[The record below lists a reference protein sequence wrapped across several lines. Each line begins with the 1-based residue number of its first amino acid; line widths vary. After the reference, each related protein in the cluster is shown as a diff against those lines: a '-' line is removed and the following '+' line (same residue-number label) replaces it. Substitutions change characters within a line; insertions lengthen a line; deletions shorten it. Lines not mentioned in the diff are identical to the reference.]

1 MKPELKKLISEHLRD
16 SITREDLSNREA
28 AEMLKIQPGY
38 ISLVFNEKHRDSCPA
53 NAWEK
58 LEAWH
63 TSRQTLKEWQNFGQ
77 YVEQIKEDKTEPK
90 ETPVLPIPGPEN
102 EPEKIKPVKVS
113 KPKVKQKRKTD
124 PDKIQAE
131 AFESAKDIADHFGV
145 PLMNLQDL
153 PSYTLLPENTAH
165 MKVALDIEINLVVNG
180 QKVQVK

>member
-16 SITREDLSNREA
+16 SITREDLTNREA

-77 YVEQIKEDKTEPK
+77 YVEPVKES
-90 ETPVLPIPGPEN
+90 EN
-102 EPEKIKPVKVS
+102 ETKTAPEEQKPVKSS
-113 KPKVKQKRKTD
+113 KPKVKQKRKAD

-131 AFESAKDIADHFGV
+131 AFSKYSSTEAPFPVIPAVATPDVQFTD
-145 PLMNLQDL
+145 
-153 PSYTLLPENTAH
+153 TARL
-165 MKVALDIEINLVVNG
+165 KVALDIEINLVVNG
-180 QKVQVK
+180 QKVQVR

>member
-16 SITREDLSNREA
+16 SITREDLTNREA

-63 TSRQTLKEWQNFGQ
+63 TSRQTLKEWQH
-77 YVEQIKEDKTEPK
+77 I
-90 ETPVLPIPGPEN
+90 GPFTCQPLES
-102 EPEKIKPVKVS
+102 EKDAESKPEKQPEMIYGHRETIKVRVEAS

-124 PDKIQAE
+124 PDKIQQE
-131 AFESAKDIADHFGV
+131 AFSKYSSTEAPFPVIPTVATSEVQFTD
-145 PLMNLQDL
+145 
-153 PSYTLLPENTAH
+153 TARL
-165 MKVALDIEINLVVNG
+165 KVALDIEINLVVNG

>member
-16 SITREDLSNREA
+16 SITREDLTNREA

-124 PDKIQAE
+124 PDKIQQE
-131 AFESAKDIADHFGV
+131 AFSKYSSTEAPFPVIPAV
-145 PLMNLQDL
+145 A
-153 PSYTLLPENTAH
+153 TPEVQFTDTARL
-165 MKVALDIEINLVVNG
+165 KVALDIEINLVVNG

>member
-16 SITREDLSNREA
+16 SITREDLTNREA

-38 ISLVFNEKHRDSCPA
+38 ISLVFNEKHRDSCPV

-77 YVEQIKEDKTEPK
+77 YVEPK
-90 ETPVLPIPGPEN
+90 KQPEETPVLPIPGPEN
-102 EPEKIKPVKVS
+102 KPEMVYGHRETIKVRVKTS
-113 KPKVKQKRKTD
+113 KPKVKQKSKTD
-124 PDKIQAE
+124 PDKIQQE
-131 AFESAKDIADHFGV
+131 AFSKYSSTDAPFPVIPAVATPDVQFTD
-145 PLMNLQDL
+145 
-153 PSYTLLPENTAH
+153 TARL
-165 MKVALDIEINLVVNG
+165 KVALDIEINLVVNG